1 MKHLELDFVIYLG
14 DPDEGA
20 EAVDSRAALDGA
32 ETHADKLPF
41 PDVYGA
47 LTVKRDG
54 AEIVER
60 KPDPIFSLIT
70 NLVRAVPYV
79 IDGESER
86 SLLTESEHG
95 LSVEPSGDDVFVSF
109 FAGDPYEPDDFL
121 LEQTPMP
128 LADFAEQTLSMGE
141 RLRDL
146 IKKVSPSSFED
157 DYMKSLI
164 EFLDVGRDAFKTFK
178 LEVERGLRV
187 T

>member
-1 MKHLELDFVIYLG
+1 MNSLELDFVIYLG

-20 EAVDSRAALDGA
+20 DSLESRVALDGA
-32 ETHADKLPF
+32 EAHAEKLPF

-47 LTVKRDG
+47 LIIKKDG
-54 AEIVER
+54 GEIVER
-60 KPDPIFSLIT
+60 KPDPIFSLVT

-79 IDGESER
+79 IEGESER

-95 LSVEPSGDDVFVSF
+95 LSIEPSGDDVFVSF
-109 FAGDPYEPDDFL
+109 FAGDPYEPDDYL

-128 LADFAEQTLSMGE
+128 MAEFAEQTLTMGE

-146 IKKVSPSSFED
+146 IQKVSPGSFED

-164 EFLDVGRDAFKTFK
+164 EFLEVGRDSFKTFK

>member
-20 EAVDSRAALDGA
+20 ECVESRAALEGVDA
-32 ETHADKLPF
+32 YADRLSF

-47 LTVKRDG
+47 LIIKRG
-54 AEIVER
+54 GQEVVER

-79 IDGESER
+79 IEGESER
-86 SLLTESEHG
+86 CVLAESEHG
-95 LSVEPSGDDVFVSF
+95 LSIEPSGDDVFVAF
-109 FAGDPYEPDDFL
+109 FAGDPYEPDDYL
-121 LEQTPMP
+121 LEQTLMP

-146 IKKVSPSSFED
+146 IKKVSPASFED
-157 DYMKSLI
+157 DYMKSLL
-164 EFLDVGRDAFKTFK
+164 EFLEVGRDAFKTFK

>member
-1 MKHLELDFVIYLG
+1 MKDLELDFVIYLG
-14 DPDEGA
+14 DPDDGAESVESRTAVNGA
-20 EAVDSRAALDGA
+20 EAYAVQLR
-32 ETHADKLPF
+32 F
-41 PDVYGA
+41 PEVYGA
-47 LTVKRDG
+47 LIFKREG
-54 AEIVER
+54 EEIVER
-60 KPDPIFSLIT
+60 KADPIFSLIT

-86 SLLTESEHG
+86 SLLSESEHG
-95 LSVEPSGDDVFVSF
+95 LSIEPSGDDVFISF

-128 LADFAEQTLSMGE
+128 LARFAEQTLSMGE

-146 IKKVSPSSFED
+146 IKKVSPSSFDD
-157 DYMKSLI
+157 DYMKSLL
-164 EFLDVGRDAFKTFK
+164 EFLEVGRDAFKTFR